1 MAKTNPSTVLLKGS
15 PIIKEAPLEA
25 LDACGNGAI
34 TPGMLC
40 EMFGTDVRPH
50 ATATGLA
57 RPIIVALEGLALDPN
72 SATMAGI
79 DTDYDEDAQAVRLA
93 YAKPGDEYYM
103 LVAPLAAAILINAAL
118 ESHGDG
124 YLAGGTTNPVARAL
138 EAKDNSAGTTPMRI
152 KVEVM

>member
-1 MAKTNPSTVLLKGS
+1 MAKTNPSVVLLKGS

-103 LVAPLAAAILINAAL
+103 LV
-118 ESHGDG
+118 
-124 YLAGGTTNPVARAL
+124 
-138 EAKDNSAGTTPMRI
+138 
-152 KVEVM
+152 